1 MINKNSSID
10 QLLRDL
16 VLEYGKELY
25 TDKQRLY
32 NFIAD
37 LYTGEEKLKRSIELG
52 VGHLKI
58 GVSNTL
64 CKYLCQLYTVA
75 DILVYICQI
84 VQIFVADF

>member
-25 TDKQRLY
+25 TVKQRLY

-37 LYTGEEKLKRSIELG
+37 LYTGEEKLKRVYRRVIMEDSISLRI
-52 VGHLKI
+52 H
-58 GVSNTL
+58 
-64 CKYLCQLYTVA
+64 
-75 DILVYICQI
+75 
-84 VQIFVADF
+84 